1 MWKLLESL
9 VALFKNNNHSTQNLA
24 LLCEQ
29 AVFIECMVTWEQVCW
44 LGSPVGP
51 DQGYVSEIEILR
63 PPVSESPV
71 VLAKL
76 QTPGRLPTLSQT
88 ICEQTLEPIFFPER
102 VYHTKSWELMLVFS
116 CQCLMATLAF
126 QEHWKSLPICPM
138 LSSLLLQPQIDWLR
152 FLVGLCG
159 HEPSLNRS
167 CKQN

>member
-1 MWKLLESL
+1 MMVDFIDSINSFYNIDHWTEVYLLNECTQNWPEVRIASL
-9 VALFKNNNHSTQNLA
+9 YGDFLRALFKNNNHSTQNLA

-76 QTPGRLPTLSQT
+76 QTPGRLPTLEESDYPWADSGT
-88 ICEQTLEPIFFPER
+88 YILPR
-102 VYHTKSWELMLVFS
+102 
-116 CQCLMATLAF
+116 
-126 QEHWKSLPICPM
+126 KSL
-138 LSSLLLQPQIDWLR
+138 S
-152 FLVGLCG
+152 
-159 HEPSLNRS
+159 H
-167 CKQN
+167 

>member
-1 MWKLLESL
+1 MSSPVLHQIESKYCQEHLAESVFTPDGCWVCVCVCVCVYVCISDIRKISPYHLWVWKLLESL

-76 QTPGRLPTLSQT
+76 QTPGRLPTLEESDYLWADSGT
-88 ICEQTLEPIFFPER
+88 YILPR
-102 VYHTKSWELMLVFS
+102 
-116 CQCLMATLAF
+116 
-126 QEHWKSLPICPM
+126 KSL
-138 LSSLLLQPQIDWLR
+138 S
-152 FLVGLCG
+152 
-159 HEPSLNRS
+159 H
-167 CKQN
+167 